1 MGKILMVNGSPRA
14 PKSNSKQYLQLF
26 QSYWKYPG
34 ISVSITSK
42 NHRQIWD
49 SASEASDI
57 LLVFPLYADGIP
69 STLLDFLKAY
79 EAFPYHYKATVHMIV
94 NCGFLEPEQNAVA
107 VKMIQLFCKENG
119 FSFGSCLCIGSGE
132 AILGTPFR
140 FLIKRNLRK
149 LSKAIASGRPQ
160 KLSVT
165 MPLSQKAFVRA
176 STKYWIKLAQAHQVT
191 PEQMATREIEK
202 GIHSNQ

>member
-57 LLVFPLYADGIP
+57 LP

-176 STKYWIKLAQAHQVT
+176 STKYWIKLAQAHQVP
-191 PEQMATREIEK
+191 PEQMATMEIEK